1 MKFTGVVRGVGGSRN
16 CSPSF
21 KKKLLSRGFERAAN
35 LGALM
40 GRGGSEVGEIEVTN
54 VREEGK
60 REQLK
65 GGTG

>member
-40 GRGGSEVGEIEVTN
+40 GRGGSEVGEIPMCERKASGN
-54 VREEGK
+54 N
-60 REQLK
+60 
-65 GGTG
+65 